1 MSALRTETYLDVAP
15 ASTPPSSAAIPGP
28 PAVEVVVPVY
38 DEVETLTASIRRLH
52 DYVTQAFPFSTRI
65 TIADNGSTDGT
76 WEAALALAAD
86 LPGVH
91 AVRLGARGR
100 GRALHAVWSGS
111 DARVLAYMDV
121 DLSTDLSAL
130 LPLVA
135 PLLSGHSDLSIGS
148 RLTRGARV
156 VRGTKR
162 ELISRSYNTIL
173 HLTLRTRF
181 SDAQCGFK
189 AIRADRAREL
199 LPLVRD
205 RAWFFDTELLV
216 LAERAGLRIHEVP
229 VDWVDDPDSRVDIVA
244 TALADLRGVLRLVRD
259 VRAGRPAGAASFRAQ
274 VMRFA
279 GIGVLSTLAYA
290 LLYLVL
296 RPALAAQGAN
306 AVALLVT
313 AIANTAANRRFTF
326 AIRGAAHGLRHQL
339 QGLTV
344 FALALGLTSASL
356 AVLHALDRNPAH
368 ATELAVLVLANLAAT
383 ILRFALLRS
392 WVFRARRAAPQP
404 EVEE

>member
-1 MSALRTETYLDVAP
+1 MSALRIDPYLDVAP
-15 ASTPPSSAAIPGP
+15 ASAPPSRAAIPRP

-38 DEVETLTASIRRLH
+38 DEIDTLAASIRRLH
-52 DYVTQAFPFSTRI
+52 DYVTEVFPFSTRI

-76 WEAALALAAD
+76 WEAALLLAED
-86 LPGVH
+86 LTEVD
-91 AVRLGARGR
+91 AVRLGDKGR

-111 DARVLAYMDV
+111 DAQVLAYMDV

-135 PLLSGHSDLSIGS
+135 PLLSGHSDLAIGS

-156 VRGTKR
+156 VRGPKR
-162 ELISRSYNTIL
+162 ELISRAYNTIL

-189 AIRADRAREL
+189 AIRADRARQL

-216 LAERAGLRIHEVP
+216 LAERAGLRIYEVP

-259 VRAGRPAGAASFRAQ
+259 VKAGRPAGATSFRAQ

-290 LLYLVL
+290 LLYLAL
-296 RPALAAQGAN
+296 RPVLAAQGAN
-306 AVALLVT
+306 AVALLAT
-313 AIANTAANRRFTF
+313 AMANTAANRRFTF
-326 AIRGAAHGLRHQL
+326 AIRGAAQGLRHQL

-344 FALALGLTSASL
+344 FALALGITSASL
-356 AVLHALDRNPAH
+356 ALLHALDPGPAH

-383 ILRFALLRS
+383 VLRFALLRS
-392 WVFRARRAAPQP
+392 WVFRAGRAAPQP
-404 EVEE
+404 EVEA